1 MPERGL
7 RPAFEVA
14 VTECHTTCNIYFM
27 TASATRIIPHRDVRT
42 RRIGFAYPPASL
54 DRHYVNGDL
63 VMSHVVAVLSA
74 MFPEGEDFFVR
85 SVRAHADQIT
95 DPELKA
101 QVAGFIGQ
109 EVTHGREHRALNE
122 RLQEM
127 GYPTRRV
134 DKWVRIGLAR
144 NERWFPTKVQLA
156 MTAALEHYTAALAET
171 LLTDERAQALLGE
184 TEVRSMLLWHALEES
199 EHKAV
204 AFDVFQTVVGS
215 EKVRIRAMRFTT
227 LAFLA
232 NVVFHT
238 VLSMLADRATYNP
251 RRLARSL
258 ADLRHSPFLTRDVVR
273 RIRAYNKVGFHPDD
287 NDNTELLEAWRARL
301 FGEQGTLADHLK

>member
-1 MPERGL
+1 
-7 RPAFEVA
+7 
-14 VTECHTTCNIYFM
+14 M
-27 TASATRIIPHRDVRT
+27 TASATRIIPPRDVRT
-42 RRIGFAYPPASL
+42 RRIGFTYPPASR
-54 DRHYVNGDL
+54 DRHYVTGDL

-85 SVRAHADQIT
+85 AVRAHADQVT
-95 DPELKA
+95 DPELKK

-122 RLQEM
+122 RLQQM

-144 NERWFPTKVQLA
+144 NERLLPPKVQLA

-204 AFDVFQTVVGS
+204 AFDVFQAAVGS
-215 EKVRIRAMRFTT
+215 EKVRIRTMRFTT
-227 LAFLA
+227 FAFLV

-251 RRLARSL
+251 RRLAHSL
-258 ADLRHSPFLTRDVVR
+258 AQLRHSPFLTRDVVR

-287 NDNTELLEAWRARL
+287 NDNSELLELWRARL
-301 FGEQGTLADHLK
+301 FGEDGSLADHLH